1 MTIFLKKMT
10 AFKKNTVVFKAKHD
24 DVFKKRRD
32 ISDVG

>member
-1 MTIFLKKMT
+1 MT